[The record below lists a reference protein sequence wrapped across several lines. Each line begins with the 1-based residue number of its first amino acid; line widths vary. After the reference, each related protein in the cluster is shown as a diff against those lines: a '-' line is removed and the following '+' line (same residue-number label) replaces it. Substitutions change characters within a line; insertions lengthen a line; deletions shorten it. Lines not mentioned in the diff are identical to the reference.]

1 MDEQQLIQAVRQH
14 AIKHYEAGWD
24 VVVECYEDGDILEV
38 VGRCRSEAAAIRTM
52 AKRLGVEVAAAGYVV
67 MTQDVDGRGQRS
79 YKTLEAALKRF
90 AEMAGYLPFGND
102 EIAERVEAGRGVS
115 AVSMYG
121 TRVSLQ
127 LVGA

>member
-1 MDEQQLIQAVRQH
+1 MDEQQLIEAVRAH
-14 AIKHYEAGWD
+14 ALKHYESGWD
-24 VVVECYEDGDILEV
+24 VLVECYDDGDILEV
-38 VGRCRSEAAAIRTM
+38 VGRCRSADSAIRTM

-67 MTQDVDGRGQRS
+67 MTWDVDGRGQRS
-79 YKTLEAALKRF
+79 YKSLDGALKRF

-102 EIAERVEAGRGVS
+102 EIAERLEAGRGVS

-127 LVGA
+127 LVGV